1 MVSIITF
8 GLSSQKCFVCFCL
21 VQDVLTSRWDLN
33 IQLINGEHYLQL
45 NLPINMVSSV
55 SVYSRSYLHTV
66 PLIIIYI

>member
-33 IQLINGEHYLQL
+33 SQLINGEHYLQL
-45 NLPINMVSSV
+45 NLQNKYGIIGFCLFLELL
-55 SVYSRSYLHTV
+55 VYST
-66 PLIIIYI
+66 